1 MTAVDARAES
11 RQSAMALY
19 DHRSPGENVEIGVGS
34 FTG

>member
-11 RQSAMALY
+11 RQSSMVVH

-34 FTG
+34 YRG